1 MLITYNH
8 NKTSRNTMHHS
19 FQSKR
24 PHIHLPH
31 QFPLKHQPFQ
41 SHSVSLNNA
50 DTNSSSHIFHEDMP
64 LNSSFLSECENDF
77 DFLADDEP
85 TQPITHRFHSF
96 KSFITYYSMLK
107 NKRETIESILLD
119 KNQIMPLFESESGIE
134 IIIFILKEHHSL
146 YYMNIIMYY
155 ISLVIEQHNKTNF
168 KKLLEFLFHNGNTF
182 IRNQILSVQYM

>member
-1 MLITYNH
+1 MIITFNH
-8 NKTSRNTMHHS
+8 NKTSKNMHHS

-24 PHIHLPH
+24 SHIHLPQ

-77 DFLADDEP
+77 DFLADETD
-85 TQPITHRFHSF
+85 QQIHGHFHSF
-96 KSFITYYSMLK
+96 KSFISYYSKLE
-107 NKRETIESILLD
+107 NKRETIEALLLD
-119 KNQIMPLFESESGIE
+119 KNQILPLFESESGIE
-134 IIIFILKEHHSL
+134 IILFILKEHHSL

-155 ISLVIEQHNKTNF
+155 ISLVIEKHNKTNF
-168 KKLLEFLFHNGNTF
+168 KKLLIVSLK
-182 IRNQILSVQYM
+182 I